1 MVYINTKHS
10 SVSNFYA
17 INTPYGFY
25 SGCRNGKKLYFKLD
39 PYSGFRF
46 DSVDDAKKI
55 AREDKLK
62 KFTICLIETI
72 TAITEIA

>member
-1 MVYINTKHS
+1 MVYFNTQHP

-25 SGCRNGKKLYFKLD
+25 HGYRNGKKVYHKLD

-46 DSVDDAKKI
+46 NSADDARKI

-62 KFTICLIETI
+62 KYTICLIETF
-72 TAITEIA
+72 TVITEIA